1 VLETEGDL
9 ISYQYEVTIS
19 TGVWPDSGT
28 TAKVTMVFFGTSGNS
43 GPITV
48 SRDFD
53 PPRVLFSRGSVDKYV
68 ISLSTSLGPLH
79 YAYIW
84 HDNSG
89 ESPSWFL
96 DYVVVRSKDSG
107 DEWKFVCNQWF
118 CPERDDGK
126 IMRKLLVKRTN
137 YLPRF
142 QEAFR
147 LKVSATLYESHLW
160 MSSVTKRPGSSF
172 TRVQRVTCC
181 LCVVSTAML
190 ANAMFFNL
198 GGEAE
203 GTIKIG
209 PLKVSMRQI
218 IITLQSCLI
227 IAPINF
233 LIVVIFKNS
242 KPTFGKYCGKVYR
255 VTEEE
260 GPNDNEKPLHHVFVY
275 IAWFLCFATAVTSA
289 TVVFFYSL
297 MWGKETADEWL
308 SSIVLS
314 ITMDILAIQPVRLVI
329 LAAVAAIVITK
340 AKQTKE
346 RLSSRKRYTH
356 TLSQTLGED
365 EGFGVRHPLV
375 CLIFFFQFSC
385 RLTGREE
392 QCFEDVEPPEIYN
405 GALPDA
411 VQLEWYKKY
420 KEQETRTLSAFKSL
434 TFFTLFILVLGI
446 VCYGSRDYHH
456 YLMVE
461 EVKAIFPLAEQ
472 ARKC

>member
-1 VLETEGDL
+1 M
-9 ISYQYEVTIS
+9 
-19 TGVWPDSGT
+19 WPDSGT
-28 TAKVTMVFFGTSGNS
+28 TAKVTMVFYGTSGNS

-68 ISLSTSLGPLH
+68 MSLSTSLGPLH

-137 YLPRF
+137 YFPRF

-198 GGEAE
+198 SGEAE

-233 LIVVIFKNS
+233 LIVIIFKNS
-242 KPTFGKYCGKVYR
+242 KPTFGKCCGKVYR

-260 GPNDNEKPLHHVFVY
+260 GPDDDDKPLHHVFVY
-275 IAWFLCFATAVTSA
+275 VAWFLCFATAITSA

-356 TLSQTLGED
+356 TILCHMFILKHEDFKESSTLGRD
-365 EGFGVRHPLV
+365 EGYSKRDKICGVGHSLV
-375 CLIFFFQFSC
+375 RLIFFQFSC
-385 RLTGREE
+385 RLPEREE
-392 QCFEDVEPPEIYN
+392 QWFEDVEPPEIYN

-411 VQLEWYKKY
+411 MQLEWYKKY
-420 KEQETRTLSAFKSL
+420 KEKETRTLSAFKSL
-434 TFFTLFILVLGI
+434 TFFTLFMLVLGI

-461 EVKAIFPLAEQ
+461 EVKAIFPRSEQ